1 MATPKRHKNYGT
13 AEYLR
18 IQGAMDI
25 YDMGYDQIID
35 LAKEAGAFRK
45 MTKSVLINKEVL
57 NRYIEAHT
65 AY

>member
-1 MATPKRHKNYGT
+1 M
-13 AEYLR
+13 
-18 IQGAMDI
+18 
-25 YDMGYDQIID
+25 
-35 LAKEAGAFRK
+35 AKEAGAFRK

>member
-1 MATPKRHKNYGT
+1 MVDN
-13 AEYLR
+13 
-18 IQGAMDI
+18 

>member
-1 MATPKRHKNYGT
+1 MATPRRHRNYEA

-25 YDMGYDQIID
+25 YDMGYDQVID
-35 LAKEAGAFRK
+35 LAKEAGAYRK
-45 MTKSVLINKEVL
+45 MKKSVLINKVVL